1 MKSPL
6 FLAAVLVAAQASA
19 SPQLQDTFLKHT
31 LLEDPPL
38 IPQIHTG
45 HSLLEESTTE
55 LKPDTVIFPEVSRLP
70 KPLQW
75 FFAGLWIVLLG
86 SLPFIIPIIEQK
98 PVTKTQFGVG
108 TAMLVV
114 LFGGLWLFT
123 NIILFQSIHFKTIRP
138 LTIIECIYFMTQVI
152 TTVGYGDITPA
163 KPRGQVFVG
172 FYVLG
177 ALTVIC
183 MLIYE
188 LTNHIVHLTEAYKE
202 RRFAANNPNW
212 KDSRVRDLSSL
223 IKPEKPSPIPL
234 LTSLAIFAF
243 LDICWIVFFSTY
255 PGEGKTVFQA
265 LYMSVITLSSVGL
278 GFFTPVT
285 EAGMVFGAFW
295 MLMGTTALVSVIGNF
310 TALMVKFNEY
320 ERFKEES
327 RDQAVALLETVV
339 QKSDEVTELQFLK
352 FALLQINSVSK
363 GSLDHIDQAWV
374 NLKPT
379 NGSVHY
385 DVVEKSLI
393 FDEDEVEGKAEVKA
407 Q

>member
-31 LLEDPPL
+31 QPEDPPL
-38 IPQIHTG
+38 IPSIHTG
-45 HSLLEESTTE
+45 HSLLEDSVTDLEGPVIWPDESQM
-55 LKPDTVIFPEVSRLP
+55 P
-70 KPLQW
+70 KGLQF
-75 FFAGLWIVLLG
+75 FFAGLWVVALA
-86 SLPFIIPIIEQK
+86 SLPFIIPVLEQK
-98 PVTKTQFGVG
+98 QVTKTQFGVG

-114 LFGGLWLFT
+114 LFGGLFLFT
-123 NIILFQSIHFKTIRP
+123 NIILFQSVHFKSVRP

-177 ALTVIC
+177 ALTVIA
-183 MLIYE
+183 MLISE
-188 LTNHIVHLTEAYKE
+188 LTNHIVNMVEAYKQ
-202 RRFAANNPNW
+202 RRHAANNPDG
-212 KDSRVRDLSSL
+212 KDNRVKDLISL
-223 IKPEKPSPIPL
+223 IKPEKPSIVPL
-234 LTSLAIFAF
+234 LTSLCIFAV
-243 LDICWIVFFSTY
+243 LDIWWIAFFSTY

-285 EAGMVFGAFW
+285 EAGMIFGAFW

-310 TALMVKFNEY
+310 TELMVKFNEY

-327 RDQAVALLETVV
+327 VEEAVALLNTVV
-339 QKSDEVTELQFLK
+339 SESDEVTELQFLK
-352 FALLQINSVSK
+352 FALLQIDSVSK
-363 GSLDHIDQAWV
+363 ESLAHIDKAWI
-374 NLKPT
+374 NLKPS

-385 DVVEKSLI
+385 DVVEKSLT
-393 FDEDEVEGKAEVKA
+393 FHEDAVEEKA